1 MFTVREIMT
10 DYKDFLDEGIYNI
23 QTGKYA
29 EALDSISK
37 SIELKGDWEIS
48 FFYRAVANQALEN
61 FDEAVLDYT
70 KALQIN
76 PKMTDA
82 YYNRAQI
89 TLTRKD
95 NKTPDLNQIIEDLN
109 KALELDPKF
118 IDALFAMAATLKKQ
132 EKYNEAL
139 EYLEK
144 LLEIEPEAVQARAL
158 KKLLLQKYIN

>member
-1 MFTVREIMT
+1 
-10 DYKDFLDEGIYNI
+10 
-23 QTGKYA
+23 
-29 EALDSISK
+29 
-37 SIELKGDWEIS
+37 
-48 FFYRAVANQALEN
+48 
-61 FDEAVLDYT
+61 
-70 KALQIN
+70 
-76 PKMTDA
+76 MTDA

>member
-1 MFTVREIMT
+1 MGEASSNLARFDGVRYGYSVNEPTNIDELYCKTRGEGFGDEVKRRIMVGSYLLSGENA
-10 DYKDFLDEGIYNI
+10 DIY
-23 QTGKYA
+23 
-29 EALDSISK
+29 
-37 SIELKGDWEIS
+37 
-48 FFYRAVANQALEN
+48 
-61 FDEAVLDYT
+61 YT

-132 EKYNEAL
+132 EKYL
-139 EYLEK
+139 MTL
-144 LLEIEPEAVQARAL
+144 R
-158 KKLLLQKYIN
+158 LQLQQP

>member
-1 MFTVREIMT
+1 MT
-10 DYKDFLDEGIYNI
+10 DYKEFLDKGIYNI
-23 QTGKYA
+23 QTGKYSL
-29 EALDSISK
+29 ALENINK
-37 SIELKGDWEIS
+37 SIELKSDWEIS

-61 FDEAVLDYT
+61 FNDAVLDYT

-76 PKMTDA
+76 PNMTDA

-95 NKTPDLNQIIEDLN
+95 TKNPDLDQIIEDLN

-118 IDALFAMAATLKKQ
+118 LDAIFAMAATLKKQ
-132 EKYNEAL
+132 GKYNEAL
-139 EYLEK
+139 EYLDK